1 MKWQEGGITKGHK
14 ENLKDDGCLY
24 HLDCGDVMYRYVY
37 VFFTQREVRTHMYT
51 RT

>member
-37 VFFTQREVRTHMYT
+37 VKTYQIVNV
-51 RT
+51 